1 MVDRTATEALNHPSG
16 GGVGDSSLT
25 GDHVEPTVFAD
36 CAEEVES
43 RRRDASNEVDDDGTQ
58 FVEQRVP
65 GGDGSCRSPV
75 EVDLVDVVVG
85 QAVVDLAVEAYHLGG
100 PRTGVGQHREGVVV
114 ELAQFAVDPDER
126 PFRGGMASDRSQEV
140 GR

>member
-1 MVDRTATEALNHPSG
+1 M
-16 GGVGDSSLT
+16 
-25 GDHVEPTVFAD
+25 FAD
-36 CAEEVES
+36 CGEEVEA

-58 FVEQRVP
+58 FVEQRVAV
-65 GGDGSCRSPV
+65 GGGGCRGPV

-114 ELAQFAVDPDER
+114 KLAQFAVDPDER
-126 PFRGGMASDRSQEV
+126 PLRGRMASDRSQEV
-140 GR
+140 G